1 MNNAIF
7 VSINPVANPIWKLKY
22 IMEISNVVHT
32 PQKIEEEGEENNLFN
47 EGKKQNMH
55 IELVRCTN

>member
-7 VSINPVANPIWKLKY
+7 VSINPVANPILKLKY

-32 PQKIEEEGEENNLFN
+32 PQKIEEEGDGNNLFN
-47 EGKKQNMH
+47 EGKK
-55 IELVRCTN
+55 